1 MNTGIDFKF
10 GTVSDAEHERLVAF
24 AHIAGVAVFVHPENV
39 PVVIHALGRTRID
52 LYSLD
57 YAIDYAPI
65 EPTAEWLEA
74 IIRTA
79 ADPDAPSTVFTNHFH
94 DV

>member
-10 GTVSDAEHERLVAF
+10 DTVSDAEHERLVAF
-24 AHIAGVAVFVHPENV
+24 AHVAGVAVFGHARNGPA
-39 PVVIHALGRTRID
+39 VIHALGRTRID
-52 LYSLD
+52 LYSLY
-57 YAIDYAPI
+57 YAIDYGPI

-79 ADPDAPSTVFTNHFH
+79 ADPDANDGRAYKARS
-94 DV
+94 